1 MTSKTFAVR
10 FEGAAD
16 TRWHEQGHQLI
27 EALQHNLDGFA
38 EVMTRGAIP
47 CVTVEEIFTDK
58 PVTAAGRADGE
69 RKVADCISVDQHGA
83 GACASSLP
91 TPTPACQRVYPAVGA
106 TLITTEGG
114 L

>member
-58 PVTAAGRADGE
+58 PEPAAGRAPGDW
-69 RKVADCISVDQHGA
+69 KVPGCITDQCDV
-83 GACASSLP
+83 GACAAAVP
-91 TPTPACQRVYPAVGA
+91 TPTPACQCQSK
-106 TLITTEGG
+106 EGES
-114 L
+114 